1 MEVQSSV
8 IIVTTVT
15 KELSQEARLVRR
27 IYTHRPGA
35 LGTWVEAPRSWV
47 LSDWSM
53 CPDDPRLILA
63 SLGPF

>member
-35 LGTWVEAPRSWV
+35 LGSWV

-53 CPDDPRLILA
+53 CPDDPRLFLA